1 MMDNAAVE
9 QMSFEEALAALEE
22 IVRRMETGKVKL
34 DDAIACYEQGT
45 MLRKHCEKKLADAR
59 LKIDKITTSLNG
71 EATGISPLPM
81 E

>member
-1 MMDNAAVE
+1 MIDNATVE

-34 DDAIACYEQGT
+34 DDAITCYEQGT

-59 LKIDKITTSLNG
+59 LKIDKITASLNG
-71 EATGISPLPM
+71 EATGISPLSM